1 MYNLPPEGRAK
12 LNEMKT
18 KHLNW
23 LQTNEACKESISWIQ
38 QNNIQSLKEAWNAC
52 ERGDWLF
59 WMATKLGIDERKLAL
74 CAALCAHTVVQH
86 MEDARSRDAV
96 RVAFLW
102 GRGKATDE
110 ELSSAGSAAWSVA
123 LAAFDPDTN
132 AAAWA
137 AAVAAAW
144 AAVRSATLAA
154 ARSATLAADA
164 DKNRLRTAEIA
175 RKVLTEDVLKKIKE
189 IK

>member
-1 MYNLPPEGRAK
+1 
-12 LNEMKT
+12 MKT

-23 LQTNEACKESISWIQ
+23 LQTKKACKESISWIQ
-38 QNNIQSLKEAWNAC
+38 QNNIQSLEEAWNDC

-59 WMATKLGIDERKLAL
+59 WMATKLGIDERKLVL

-86 MEDARSRDAV
+86 IEDARSRDAV

-110 ELSSAGSAAWSVA
+110 ELSSAREA
-123 LAAFDPDTN
+123 T
-132 AAAWA
+132 WA
-137 AAVAAAW
+137 ATGGGAAAW

-154 ARSATLAADA
+154 VRSATLAANA
-164 DKNRLRTAEIA
+164 AAWAGKRSNQLRTAEIA
-175 RKVLTEDVLKKIKE
+175 RKVLTEDVLEKIKE
-189 IK
+189 MK

>member
-1 MYNLPPEGRAK
+1 
-12 LNEMKT
+12 MKT

-23 LQTNEACKESISWIQ
+23 LQTNEACKEGISWIQ
-38 QNNIQSLKEAWNAC
+38 QNNVQSLEEAWNTC

-59 WMATKLGIDERKLAL
+59 WMAAKLGIDERKLVL

-110 ELSSAGSAAWSVA
+110 ELSSAREATWAATDGSAAA
-123 LAAFDPDTN
+123 

-137 AAVAAAW
+137 AP
-144 AAVRSATLAA
+144 RSATLAA
-154 ARSATLAADA
+154 VRAASAAAWAAIDGSAAAAWAGKRS
-164 DKNRLRTAEIA
+164 NQLRTAEIA
-175 RKVLTEDVLKKIKE
+175 RKVLTEDVMKKIKE

>member
-1 MYNLPPEGRAK
+1 
-12 LNEMKT
+12 MKT

-38 QNNIQSLKEAWNAC
+38 QNNIQSLEEAWNAC
-52 ERGDWLF
+52 ERGDWLL

-74 CAALCAHTVVQH
+74 CAALCAHTVIQY
-86 MEDARSRDAV
+86 MQDSRSRNAV
-96 RVAFLW
+96 RIAFLW

-110 ELSSAGSAAWSVA
+110 ELSSAGSAAWSAVF
-123 LAAFDPDTN
+123 AAFAPDTDAW
-132 AAAWA
+132 AAAV

-154 ARSATLAADA
+154 ARSATSAADA

-175 RKVLTEDVLKKIKE
+175 RKVLTEEVMKKLKE

>member
-1 MYNLPPEGRAK
+1 
-12 LNEMKT
+12 MKT

-38 QNNIQSLKEAWNAC
+38 QNNIQSLEEAWNAC
-52 ERGDWLF
+52 ERGDWLL

-74 CAALCAHTVVQH
+74 CAALCAHTVIQY
-86 MEDARSRDAV
+86 MQDSRSRNAV
-96 RVAFLW
+96 RIAFLW

-110 ELSSAGSAAWSVA
+110 ELSSAGSAAWSA
-123 LAAFDPDTN
+123 SLAAFAPDAAAWSAAG

-137 AAVAAAW
+137 AA
-144 AAVRSATLAA
+144 RSATLAA

-175 RKVLTEDVLKKIKE
+175 KKVLTEDVMKKLKE

>member
-1 MYNLPPEGRAK
+1 
-12 LNEMKT
+12 MKT

-23 LQTNEACKESISWIQ
+23 LQTNEACDPSIQWVEEH
-38 QNNIQSLKEAWNAC
+38 NIQSLEEAWNAC
-52 ERGDWLF
+52 ERGDWLL

-74 CAALCAHTVVQH
+74 CAALCAHIVVQH

-110 ELSSAGSAAWSVA
+110 ELMAAREAAEAAANGTSAATTIA
-123 LAAFDPDTN
+123 LFSSD
-132 AAAWA
+132 W
-137 AAVAAAW
+137 AAVAAAR
-144 AAVRSATLAA
+144 AAADAAA
-154 ARSATLAADA
+154 ARAADA
-164 DKNRLRTAEIA
+164 AARKSNQLRTADIA
-175 RKVLTEDVLKKIKE
+175 RKVLTEDVIKKIKE